1 LPSHLQLLRYLAALR
16 KKLLFK
22 TSFLLNGWRAQIKS
36 ENKPRRETAQCLLLL
51 IWVITANR
59 KSKGDGTGDSRR
71 DLEVATEFAPG
82 RFVQV
87 HGMIAKPRKK
97 LDSGIGPRNG
107 CNNGDLATV
116 LQVCPDKDIKVQ
128 LSNGGREITLKP
140 QNLAIFSPSKMFSDA
155 SLVDTCSDLEDI
167 LVLSTVHLEKMRLDG
182 FFPSYIQHSERKC
195 VLQTL
200 RDHVWGLLPIWKK
213 KQSANSLSRM
223 LLVLESMGYSIQAN
237 NLLGA
242 VDHHFKQIRLAEH
255 PFSNLLQ
262 SKRLGAGHFALKI
275 QPNQELAAHRVMMY
289 LQTHRADPPVD
300 CIRSTLHA
308 IAISL
313 LDLSRLDART
323 HADVVKLGNSTS
335 TALLPDSIARD
346 LDRLPSKTNS
356 SSGHETLI
364 LGLEFVS
371 ASLKDKRVRENAITA
386 KASAALFHMVSAIS
400 INFIVSHAP
409 AFPCPEALR
418 WGLISQEAWSKIGAL
433 MDNILLTLEY
443 DKKPTGQLLQLPIC
457 SFSAPDPR
465 EFFNLMKSENN
476 PLVFVKRSSAGYVH
490 DKGASFTELEVAGWF
505 EAGLKVLQSAAPPS
519 SHPIQDSTGKEAR
532 ALKPVETI
540 SCRRAKP
547 REYPRSERMPCNL
560 V

>member
-1 LPSHLQLLRYLAALR
+1 M
-16 KKLLFK
+16 
-22 TSFLLNGWRAQIKS
+22 
-36 ENKPRRETAQCLLLL
+36 
-51 IWVITANR
+51 ITANR
-59 KSKGDGTGDSRR
+59 KSKGDGKGDRR
-71 DLEVATEFAPG
+71 QDLEVDLHTFLHGSEFAPG
-82 RFVQV
+82 SLV
-87 HGMIAKPRKK
+87 HLQGIAKKK
-97 LDSGIGPRNG
+97 TDSGPRS
-107 CNNGDLATV
+107 GDLATV
-116 LQVCPDKDIKVQ
+116 LQVCPDRDIRVQ
-128 LSNGGREITLKP
+128 LSAGGKEITMKP
-140 QNLAIFSPSKMFSDA
+140 QNLAIFSPSEIFSDA
-155 SLVDTCSDLEDI
+155 SLVDTCSKLEDV
-167 LVLSTVHLEKMRLDG
+167 LVHSTWHLEKTRLDG
-182 FFPSYIQHSERKC
+182 LLPSYIQQSERKC

-200 RDHVWGLLPIWKK
+200 GDHVWRLFAIWKK

-223 LLVLESMGYSIQAN
+223 LLVLESMGYYREFDSLLQAV
-237 NLLGA
+237 GY
-242 VDHHFKQIRLAEH
+242 HFKQIKLADH

-262 SKRLGAGHFALKI
+262 SKRLGAGNYAQGIK
-275 QPNQELAAHRVMMY
+275 PNQELGAHRLMMH
-289 LQTHRADPPVD
+289 LQVHGAGPPVD
-300 CIRSTLHA
+300 CIRSTLRA

-313 LDLSRLDART
+313 LDLSRLHART

-371 ASLKDKRVRENAITA
+371 ASLKDKRVRKNALTA
-386 KASAALFHMVSAIS
+386 KASAALFHMVTAIS

-433 MDNILLTLEY
+433 MDNILFTLEY
-443 DKKPTGQLLQLPIC
+443 DKKPKGQLLQLPIC

-505 EAGLKVLQSAAPPS
+505 EAGLKVLRSAAPPS
-519 SHPIQDSTGKEAR
+519 SHPIQDSAGKEAR

-540 SCRRAKP
+540 SCRRANS
-547 REYPRSERMPCNL
+547 REYPRSERMQRKY
-560 V
+560 VSR